1 MRAMRL
7 TLTAFMLVL
16 MPAITAQAQIVHG
29 FSNVFALDTVT
40 AVDDGENPPR
50 LTTLVAIYPN
60 PFNPRTGVEF
70 TLAEA
75 GDVELAVF
83 DLQGRL
89 IRMLD
94 REYRSAGR
102 YRVTWSGRDGDGH
115 GVPSGVYLC
124 RLIAAGESHTAKLM
138 LVK

>member
-1 MRAMRL
+1 MRAMRV
-7 TLTAFMLVL
+7 TLTALMLVL
-16 MPAITAQAQIVHG
+16 MLAITAQAQIAHG
-29 FSNVFALDTVT
+29 FSNVFTLDTVT
-40 AVDDGENPPR
+40 AVDDGENPPL
-50 LTTLVAIYPN
+50 LTTLMAVYPN
-60 PFNPRTGVEF
+60 PFNPQTSVEF

-75 GDVELAVF
+75 GVVELAVF

-94 REYRSAGR
+94 QEYRSAGR
-102 YRVTWSGRDGDGH
+102 YRVTWSGQDGDGH

-124 RLIAAGESHTAKLM
+124 RLLAAGESHTAKLM